1 MTILE
6 LLGKS
11 TPWLQS
17 KGSESAK
24 ADAEILLAKV
34 LKIRRIDL
42 FLRFEQPV
50 TTPEQ
55 DAFRELMRRRAAG
68 EPVAYLTGSKGFHD
82 FDVEVGRGVLVPR
95 PETETLVELA
105 LARGGA
111 ARPVGAPP
119 LRIVDVGTGSGCIA
133 IALARGLPDSDVTAI
148 ELSHPTP
155 SSCC

>member
-55 DAFRELMRRRAAG
+55 DAFRELMRRRATG

-82 FDVEVGRGVLVPR
+82 FDVEVGRGVLVPVR
-95 PETETLVELA
+95 TPLRCGLA
-105 LARGGA
+105 VAVPLARVRGITTKMSR
-111 ARPVGAPP
+111 AR
-119 LRIVDVGTGSGCIA
+119 
-133 IALARGLPDSDVTAI
+133 
-148 ELSHPTP
+148 
-155 SSCC
+155 SSVWRSCRRFR